1 MNRKFIVVVAGLLF
15 GTARSSLEPRR
26 RSIRGD
32 RQECERGSVSRIL
45 GPTPGHASE
54 MAVVKCSQDSF
65 IPPSCKVVSCRM
77 DCPPP
82 VCLPPMRKPIRKAK
96 VSGTYPAS
104 YSWGRPMP

>member
-15 GTARSSLEPRR
+15 VLLVAAWSHAGGVFVATAKNA
-26 RSIRGD
+26 RGALY
-32 RQECERGSVSRIL
+32 QGF

-65 IPPSCKVVSCRM
+65 IPPSCKVVSCRL

-82 VCLPPMRKPIRKAK
+82 VCFPPMKRPIRKTK
-96 VSGTYPAS
+96 VSRTVPAG

>member
-15 GTARSSLEPRR
+15 VLLVAAWSHAGGVFVATAKNA
-26 RSIRGD
+26 RGALY
-32 RQECERGSVSRIL
+32 QGF

-65 IPPSCKVVSCRM
+65 IPPSCKVVSCRL

-82 VCLPPMRKPIRKAK
+82 VCLPPMKRPIRKAK
-96 VSGTYPAS
+96 VSRAVPAG

>member
-1 MNRKFIVVVAGLLF
+1 MNRKFIVVVAGLLLMLLMAAWSHAGMF
-15 GTARSSLEPRR
+15 VATAKNA
-26 RSIRGD
+26 RGALY
-32 RQECERGSVSRIL
+32 QGF

-54 MAVVKCSQDSF
+54 MAVVKCTQDSF
-65 IPPSCKVVSCRM
+65 IPPSCKVVGVRM

-96 VSGTYPAS
+96 VSSTYPAG